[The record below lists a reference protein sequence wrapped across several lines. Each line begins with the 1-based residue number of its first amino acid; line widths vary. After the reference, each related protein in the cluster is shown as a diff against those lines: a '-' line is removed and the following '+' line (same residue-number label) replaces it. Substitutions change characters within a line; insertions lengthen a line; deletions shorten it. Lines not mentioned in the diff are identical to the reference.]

1 MNPQLSARE
10 LSIVKLIA
18 VGKSNK
24 MIAEALKLS
33 DKTIVNHRMRIY
45 IKLKVHC
52 TADCIRTALKQKL
65 ITTDD
70 I

>member
-10 LSIVKLIA
+10 LSIVRLIA

-24 MIAEALKLS
+24 MMAAMLS
-33 DKTIVNHRMRIY
+33 ISEKTIVNHRMRIY
-45 IKLKVHC
+45 VKLRVHC
-52 TADCIRTALKQKL
+52 TADCIRAALKQKL
-65 ITTDD
+65 ITIDD